1 MAIDNFIVFFSYLL
15 LLVAFGFSIKKFASS
30 PTVFE
35 EMRVKDN
42 TKLPEFTICPK
53 TKDRIFNNSTESF
66 EEILSILQ
74 DKPHRGINAWMGT
87 DPTPSA
93 R

>member
-1 MAIDNFIVFFSYLL
+1 MMVDNVIVFSSYLL
-15 LLVAFGFSIKKFASS
+15 LVVAFGFSITKFASS

-53 TKDRIFNNSTESF
+53 TNNLIFNNSIESF
-66 EEILSILQ
+66 EAILSILQ
-74 DKPHRGINAWMGT
+74 DKPHRGIDAWMGKI
-87 DPTPSA
+87 PTP

>member
-1 MAIDNFIVFFSYLL
+1 MIIDNVIVFSSYLL
-15 LLVAFGFSIKKFASS
+15 LVVVFGFSIKKIAFS

-53 TKDRIFNNSTESF
+53 TKDRIFNNSIESF

-74 DKPHRGINAWMGT
+74 DKPHRGIDAWMGKI
-87 DPTPSA
+87 PTP